1 MNLKRFLLGMVLTIM
16 APLAFAQAS
25 FEENGIMYQED
36 LSDPSKM
43 AVYVVGNT
51 NSLTG
56 TSKYS
61 GDIVIPAKVEHDLD
75 TYEVIGI
82 AQGAFTGEG
91 VNSIVI
97 RDGVKTIAPYA
108 IFTPSLK
115 KLVIP
120 GSIKTLDGVMCLGLE
135 EVQFENG
142 IESISNFFYGPKLK
156 RIKIPDSIKNLSQI
170 GPGYN
175 PEGVQEGL
183 EEIIFGKGIENISI
197 SFFYFYGRCLD
208 IPGSINKIE
217 ASFYICPELREV
229 TFNKGTKEIMQAFC
243 MSPFLTS
250 LKLPDGIETI
260 SGSFCGDS
268 SLKEVIFPNTLNTI
282 SGSFNDCTSLE
293 NIDFTKFSYNLNTI
307 DNSFNGCISLENIDF
322 TKLPDLKISNS
333 FRNCDTL
340 KKLVLPNN
348 LTNLHGSFWKTSIEE
363 LTIGPN
369 CYDINN
375 ILNLNNKLNVL
386 KCSWTEIPDV
396 KSAAYLLSRMRDR
409 HPDNQFILKVPK
421 GMSDDY
427 TKAWGLDKVYVDT
440 GEKIYKGLTI
450 IEE

>member
-51 NSLTG
+51 NSLVG

-108 IFTPSLK
+108 IFSPSLK

-135 EVQFENG
+135 EVEFENG
-142 IESISNFFYGPKLK
+142 VESISNFVYGPKLK
-156 RIKIPDSIKNLSQI
+156 RIKIPDSIKNLSKI

-175 PEGVQEGL
+175 AEEIQEGL
-183 EEIIFGKGIENISI
+183 EEIILGKGIENISGC
-197 SFFYFYGRCLD
+197 FNYFYGRCLD

-217 ASFYICPELREV
+217 ASFGICPELREV

-260 SGSFCGDS
+260 RGSFCGDS

-282 SGSFNDCTSLE
+282 SESFNDCTSLE
-293 NIDFTKFSYNLNTI
+293 NL
-307 DNSFNGCISLENIDF
+307 DF

-348 LTNLHGSFWKTSIEE
+348 LTNLHGSFWNTSIDEM
-363 LTIGPN
+363 TIGPN
-369 CYDINN
+369 CYDIDN
-375 ILNLNNKLNVL
+375 ILIFNNKLNVL

-396 KSAAYLLSRMRDR
+396 MSAAYLLSYIEDR

-421 GMSDDY
+421 GMTDDY
-427 TKAWGLDKVYVDT
+427 IKAWGLDEVYVDT